1 LICSGSSESNPSAWH
16 FASDAPTV
24 ANTTASNGQQPA
36 IGLEFLN
43 FQLLLQLIFRN
54 CFEAFVS

>member
-1 LICSGSSESNPSAWH
+1 LICSGSSEPNPSAWH

-24 ANTTASNGQQPA
+24 ANNTASNGQQPA

-43 FQLLLQLIFRN
+43 FQLLLHLILRT
-54 CFEAFVS
+54 CFEAFVF